1 MLDVVSCHLF
11 TVFSRGVLTIIIAQW
26 NYQYQVP
33 ALQFSS
39 DPSPHPSHLPEKQNR
54 TDFLTPALYNVI
66 HTYSIMCH
74 PSDFHLLL
82 VISGTYGTNL
92 SVLMLPLPILGEFLQ
107 LICTQT
113 SIVCWLLHR
122 ILDIFTFIFIV
133 DIFLP

>member
-1 MLDVVSCHLF
+1 MLCNGLQSETGLDVVSCHLF
-11 TVFSRGVLTIIIAQW
+11 TVFSSGVLTIIIAQW

-54 TDFLTPALYNVI
+54 TDFLTPALYNTII

-92 SVLMLPLPILGEFLQ
+92 SVLMLPLPILGEFLH
-107 LICTQT
+107 LISAQN
-113 SIVCWLLHR
+113 
-122 ILDIFTFIFIV
+122 FIV
-133 DIFLP
+133 